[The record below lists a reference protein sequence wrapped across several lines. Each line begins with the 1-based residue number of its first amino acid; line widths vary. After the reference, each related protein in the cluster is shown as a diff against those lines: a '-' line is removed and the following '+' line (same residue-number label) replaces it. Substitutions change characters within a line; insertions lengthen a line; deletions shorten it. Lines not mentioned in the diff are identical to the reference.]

1 MMKWGFYIACLFLVV
16 ACKTNN
22 QSKNNLVIND
32 KNYFELPGLNVMVFE
47 DIYPEGHQGG
57 VGIIQQGIRV
67 ATNGDLRLEPTPGQ
81 WQPIPKVG
89 KRTIDRDGNLISV
102 KLWYPD
108 SSINRKGFNPVI
120 YPDLRF
126 TYTVN
131 VKGEG
136 DNIIITVDLDK
147 PLPAGW
153 YGKVGFNME
162 LYPAT
167 LFGKTWIMDN
177 KSGIFTRQ
185 ANGPVT
191 IDSEKENQAVP
202 FASGRK
208 LVIAPESDNQR
219 ITFESTG
226 SDLQLIDGRIR
237 HTNGW
242 FVVRS
247 LIPDGATKEAIKWT
261 IKANTIPG
269 WKSSPV
275 VHVSQVGYHPAQ
287 PKTAI
292 VELDASDKSEKKARL
307 MRIKDTGDKELV
319 KSLSG
324 EKWGNFLRYNYLRF
338 DFTDVREEGVY
349 MVSYGDVNSNLFS
362 ISQDIYKRHVWQPT
376 LEDFLPVQM
385 CHMRVNESYKVWHGV
400 CHMDDALMAPVDS
413 NHFDGY
419 RQGPSTLTH
428 FKSGD
433 HVPGL
438 TSGGWHDAGDD
449 DLRVESQAGTVQL
462 LSLAWEEFRPEYD
475 ATTINQRLHQVDMH
489 KPDGKPDMLQQ
500 IEHGVLTILG
510 GYDNLGRVYR
520 GIISPTIPQYT
531 LVGDVSTQTNNL
543 VYKPSMR
550 YDSTLETA
558 QGLKDDRQ
566 VYTEENP
573 SHEFSAIQGLACAA
587 RVLPNYDKNLSARCL
602 KAAESLWKMPRTIT
616 ARDIDDQI
624 CAASELLITTKK
636 QEYKDFLLSVTDSIS
651 RRINSVG
658 WVVVRTLPLME
669 NTAFKAAVEKAL
681 AGLSND
687 INEREKE
694 NPFGVPYH
702 PHIWGAGWNIQEFG
716 VHQYYLS
723 KYNPKLFNQDFMFNA
738 LNFVLGCHPGENTA
752 SFASGVGS
760 RSATIAYGYN
770 RADWSY
776 IPGGVVSGTA
786 LIRPDFPELKD
797 FPFLWQQM
805 EYVLGGGESNYLFL
819 VLAADKVLSGSR

>member
-1 MMKWGFYIACLFLVV
+1 MKWGFYCLCLLVIFS
-16 ACKTNN
+16 CSTNDHH
-22 QSKNNLVIND
+22 KNKLLIND

-81 WQPIPKVG
+81 WSPIPKVG
-89 KRTIDRDGNLISV
+89 KRTVDRDANEISV
-102 KLWYPD
+102 KLWFPD
-108 SSINRKGFNPVI
+108 SSLHRKGTNPII
-120 YPDLRF
+120 YPDLQF

-131 VKGEG
+131 VIGEG
-136 DNIIITVDLDK
+136 DKIVITVNLDK
-147 PLPAGW
+147 PLPAEW

-162 LYPAT
+162 LYPAI
-167 LFGKTWIMDN
+167 LFGKTWIMDG
-177 KSGIFTRQ
+177 KSGIFARQ

-191 IDSEKENQAVP
+191 IDNNKENQAVP
-202 FASGRK
+202 FAIGRK
-208 LVIAPESDNQR
+208 LIIAPESESQR
-219 ITFESTG
+219 MSFESAG

-247 LIPDGATKEAIKWT
+247 LIPDGATKEAIRWT
-261 IKANTIPG
+261 ISANTIPG
-269 WKSSPV
+269 WKSKPV
-275 VHVSQVGYHPAQ
+275 VHVSQVGYHPKQ
-287 PKTAI
+287 SKIAI

-307 MRIKDTGDKELV
+307 MQITGKGEKKLV
-319 KSLSG
+319 KSLNG
-324 EKWGNFLRYNYLRF
+324 TDWGSFLRYNYLRF
-338 DFTDVREEGVY
+338 DFTDVQEEGMY
-349 MVSYGDVNSNLFS
+349 MIEYGQEQSNLFS
-362 ISQDIYKRHVWQPT
+362 ISPDIYKRHVWQPT

-385 CHMRVNESYKVWHGV
+385 CHMRVIEAYKVWHGV

-413 NHFDGY
+413 IHFDGY
-419 RQGPSTLTH
+419 AQGPSTLTR
-428 FKSGD
+428 FKPGD
-433 HVPGL
+433 HVSGL
-438 TSGGWHDAGDD
+438 NKGGWHDAGDD

-500 IEHGVLTILG
+500 IEHGVLTVLG
-510 GYDNLGRVYR
+510 GYENLGRVYR
-520 GIISPTIPQYT
+520 GIISPTLPQYT
-531 LVGDVSTQTNNL
+531 MVGDVSNQTNNL
-543 VYKPSMR
+543 VYKPSVR
-550 YDSTLETA
+550 FDSTLETI

-587 RVLPNYDKNLSARCL
+587 RVLTDYDKNLAARCL
-602 KAAESLWKMPRTIT
+602 KAAEGLWKQPRTIT

-651 RRINSVG
+651 RRIHSVG
-658 WVVVRTLPLME
+658 WVVVRTIPVM
-669 NTAFKAAVEKAL
+669 NNSTYKSAVEKAL
-681 AGLSND
+681 EGFSKN
-687 INEREKE
+687 IVEQGKE

-702 PHIWGAGWNIQEFG
+702 PYIWGAGWNIQEFG

-723 KYNPKLFNQDFMFNA
+723 KYYPKLFSQDYMFNA

-819 VLAADKVLSGSR
+819 VLAADKVLSGDR